1 MTPEIR
7 DTTVPVRLTG
17 EQVAIGDQLP
27 VLAIEVTPRTVVM
40 GASASR
46 DWQPQHHDHVHCTQV
61 ANLPDIFLNTP
72 HQAGYMERF
81 LTDWAGPHARLA
93 KLGFRM
99 KKSVIP
105 GDTMVFTGTVTDV
118 VSDGDGVE
126 VTVEVELRVGE
137 DVVTYCSARVV
148 LPRTVNDN
156 PWNRRGAAWTP

>member
-1 MTPEIR
+1 MTPEVAAPR
-7 DTTVPVRLTG
+7 VPVKLTG
-17 EQVAIGDQLP
+17 ADVAVGDRLP
-27 VLAIEVTPRTVVM
+27 ELAIAVTPRTVVM

-72 HQAGYMERF
+72 HQAGYMERY

-105 GDTMVFTGTVTDV
+105 GDTMVFSGVVTEVVQDGTITE
-118 VSDGDGVE
+118 VSVD
-126 VTVEVELRVGE
+126 VELRVGE
-137 DVVTYCSARVV
+137 TIVTYCKARVAI
-148 LPRTVNDN
+148 PGTENDN
-156 PWNRRGAAWTP
+156 PWNRRGAEWTP